1 MKMPRRFGGTGIPD
15 WYARDP
21 LLWWLWRFAAKLAQ
35 APWWIQ
41 RPNTTPHGTHD
52 GEQAAIPGLTIHQLT
67 LIRLMVLLGISAV
80 LAACSTVSGPPPVGD
95 PPSDLHGSTDQKRD
109 SDPGSSETETPQE
122 SRLILSRGTES
133 RRGERVVEIARKH
146 VGTPYRW
153 GGTSPSGFDCSGL
166 VRYVY
171 AQVGV
176 SLPHNAAKQYRYGTQ
191 VSRDRLEPG
200 DLIFFDRL
208 RHNGIYVGRGRFIH
222 ARQTGKRV
230 SIERLDQDWYAER
243 WVGARRL

>member
-1 MKMPRRFGGTGIPD
+1 MVHQFTLD
-15 WYARDP
+15 H
-21 LLWWLWRFAAKLAQ
+21 LAF
-35 APWWIQ
+35 
-41 RPNTTPHGTHD
+41 
-52 GEQAAIPGLTIHQLT
+52 
-67 LIRLMVLLGISAV
+67 LLGISVV
-80 LAACSTVSGPPPVGD
+80 LAACSTVSGPPLNN
-95 PPSDLHGSTDQKRD
+95 SATELRGSTDQKRG
-109 SDPGSSETETPQE
+109 SDPESSQTEMPRQP
-122 SRLILSRGTES
+122 RAVPSRGAES
-133 RRGERVVEIARKH
+133 HRGQRVVEIARKH
-146 VGTPYRW
+146 VGTPYRF

-176 SLPHNAAKQYRYGTQ
+176 SLPHNAAQQYRYGMP

-200 DLIFFDRL
+200 DLVFFDGL

-230 SIERLDQDWYAER
+230 AIASLDDNWYAEH